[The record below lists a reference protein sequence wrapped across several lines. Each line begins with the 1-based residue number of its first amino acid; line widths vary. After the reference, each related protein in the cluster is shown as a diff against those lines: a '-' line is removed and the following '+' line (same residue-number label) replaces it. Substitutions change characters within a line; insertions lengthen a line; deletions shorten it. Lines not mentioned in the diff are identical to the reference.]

1 MIEARISSVRM
12 IELSAILPEDPQ
24 DRGFPA
30 QSRAI
35 SVYPQYH
42 MAERWPGEPTP
53 TAPRHKSSLYLEIGT
68 TAGVTGRYGP
78 IDHEVVAPLAQGM
91 ASSILGLDALANT
104 FIWDMLQRENRH
116 SRHGSR
122 KIAIT
127 AIDNALWDLRGRL
140 LGLPVWQLLGGSGR
154 TRIPAYASTLGTFHG
169 EGEVESMAAEL
180 LDEGYTAQKWFFSD
194 GPAQGAE
201 GMERNVALVER
212 TRGTVGDRSALMY
225 DAFMSWDPTYA
236 RRWAS
241 RVEHLRP
248 DWLEEPFPPG
258 AVESFAQLR
267 ASTSIPLAAGEHLY
281 DRLDILPFLQRGLLS
296 VLQVDPEWCG
306 GVTDLVRMC
315 AVAEP
320 FGVPV
325 IPHGH
330 GIHAALHVVAS
341 QSPEVC
347 PRVEY
352 LFHHMPE
359 RHYFEI
365 DTPTP
370 KGGSFALPA
379 RPGFGIELAE
389 DRIKEAKDIVAV
401 S

>member
-1 MIEARISSVRM
+1 MIEARISSVRLV
-12 IELSAILPEDPQ
+12 EVAAVLAPDPSSP
-24 DRGFPA
+24 GLAP
-30 QSRAI
+30 QSRPV
-35 SVYPQYH
+35 SVYDQFHPT
-42 MAERWPGEPTP
+42 EGWPAPTD
-53 TAPRHKSSLYLEIGT
+53 PRRKTSLYLEIGT

-78 IDHEVVAPLAQGM
+78 IDQEAVAPLAEGM
-91 ASSILGLDALANT
+91 AASLLGQDALGGN
-104 FIWDMLQRENRH
+104 FIWDLLQRGNRH
-116 SRHGSR
+116 SRHGNR
-122 KIAIT
+122 KIAIS
-127 AIDNALWDLRGRL
+127 AVDNALWDLRGRL
-140 LGLPVWQLLGGSGR
+140 LGLPVWRLLGGAGR
-154 TRIPAYASTLGTFHG
+154 PSIPAYASTLGTFHD
-169 EGEVESMAAEL
+169 EGQVEETAGSL
-180 LDEGYTAQKWFFSD
+180 LDEGYTAQKWFFGD

-212 TRGTVGDRSALMY
+212 TRETVGDRSALMF
-225 DAFMSWDPTYA
+225 DAFMSWDLNYA

-248 DWLEEPFPPG
+248 DWLEEPFPAG

-267 ASTSIPLAAGEHLY
+267 ATTGIPLAAGEHLY
-281 DRLDILPFLQRGLLS
+281 DRYDILPFLQRGLLG
-296 VLQVDPEWCG
+296 VLQLDPEWCG

-330 GIHAALHVVAS
+330 NIHAALHTVAS
-341 QSPEVC
+341 QSPELC

-352 LFHHMPE
+352 LFLHEPE

-365 DTPTP
+365 DAPAPRGGAITLPT
-370 KGGSFALPA
+370 
-379 RPGFGIELAE
+379 RPGFGIELDE
-389 DRIKEAKDIVAV
+389 GRIKESLDVVAV